1 MYNTILKYA
10 GNFLRTTPG
19 NLERIFLRSY
29 RMFSTHW
36 QLGKQRLTNELRKPS
51 PGSLSVCRAM

>member
-1 MYNTILKYA
+1 MYNIILKYA

-19 NLERIFLRSY
+19 YLEHFSY

-36 QLGKQRLTNELRKPS
+36 QLGKQGLTNELRKPS
-51 PGSLSVCRAM
+51 LGSLSVCRAM